1 MKTLSHLFKPIQI
14 NSLKIANRIVLPPM
28 ATNFGDADGHVT
40 DQVIEYYAE
49 RARGGVGYITIEHTA
64 VRQDGRAFPT
74 MLLIGTDDHIAGFR
88 RLVDAIH
95 NEGGKVFIQINHA
108 GRQTSSQTTGQ
119 PIVAPSAVR
128 CPLRDETPR
137 ALSLSEIDELI
148 EDFAAA
154 AARVQSAGADG
165 VEIHMAHGYLIN
177 QFLSPIVNQRDDA
190 YGGSRENRMKM
201 ALETLRAVRKQVGPD
216 FPISC
221 RISADEFMEGGLRLS
236 DSQEIAKAL
245 EKNSADVIHVSACQS
260 SSPFPMIPHY
270 YLEEGAFVHLAA
282 GIKSVVN
289 IPVIAVG
296 RIRDPKMAD
305 EIVGVGKADMVSMG
319 RALIAD
325 PYLPR
330 KAQAGRFDDI
340 VPCISCNRCS
350 LSLVKV
356 GSLRCTVNPE
366 VSREGWLRVQ
376 NKADRPKK
384 VWIIGGGPAGMK
396 AAQIAALRGHDVCLF
411 EKQNQLGGRF
421 RLAALP
427 PGKACLQEFT
437 DYLSVQLKKLAVN
450 IIKGKPF
457 DLNLLEKETPD
468 AVILATGARTII
480 PGFCEGA
487 DVITDEQVLK
497 KEVDVA
503 QQVLVLGG
511 GDTGVEMADLLAQ
524 QGKKVTIL
532 EMREAI
538 GIDMHPAVRAF
549 LLQRLSDQGVSIITS
564 TKAVCFQNEC
574 LLTDGPTGS
583 EALDCFDQIVSSVG
597 SEPNNELEHQ
607 IRKYC
612 QNIYVIG
619 DAQDP
624 RDAMKAL
631 YEGQAVAMKI

>member
-1 MKTLSHLFKPIQI
+1 MNTLAHLFKPIQI
-14 NSLKIANRIVLPPM
+14 NGLEIANRIVLPPM
-28 ATNFGDADGHVT
+28 ATNFGDANGHVT
-40 DQVIEYYAE
+40 EQVIDYYRE
-49 RARGGVGYITIEHTA
+49 RARGGVGYMTIEHTA

-74 MLLIGTDDHIAGFR
+74 MLMIGTDDHVAGFR

-95 NEGGKVFIQINHA
+95 REMGKVFIQINHA
-108 GRQTSSQTTGQ
+108 GRQTTSQTTGH
-119 PIVAPSAVR
+119 PIVSASAVK
-128 CPLRDETPR
+128 CPLREETPR
-137 ALSLSEIDELI
+137 ALTAAEIDDLVRA
-148 EDFAAA
+148 FTKAAE
-154 AARVQSAGADG
+154 RVKASGADG
-165 VEIHMAHGYLIN
+165 VEIHMAHGYILN
-177 QFLSPIVNQRDDA
+177 QFLSPIVNQRSDA
-190 YGGSRENRMKM
+190 FGGSLDNRMRM
-201 ALETLRAVRKQVGPD
+201 PLSVLRAVRQVVGPT

-221 RISADEFMEGGLRLS
+221 RISADEYIPGGLTLS
-236 DSQEIAKAL
+236 DSQKIAQAL
-245 EKNSADVIHVSACQS
+245 EENGADVIHVSACQS
-260 SSPFPMIPHY
+260 SSPFPLIPHY

-289 IPVIAVG
+289 IPVITVG
-296 RIRDPKMAD
+296 RIRSPKMAD
-305 EIVGVGKADMVSMG
+305 EIIADGKADLVSMG

-330 KAQAGRFDDI
+330 KAEAGQYDEI

-366 VSREGWLRVQ
+366 VSREGWL
-376 NKADRPKK
+376 KAQDRTDQPKK

-396 AAQIAALRGHDVCLF
+396 AAQVAALRGHEVCLF
-411 EKQNQLGGRF
+411 ERQNQLGGRF

-427 PGKACLQEFT
+427 PGKACLQDFI
-437 DYLSVQLKKLAVN
+437 DYLSLQLEKLKITIV
-450 IIKGKPF
+450 KGKPF
-457 DLNLLEKETPD
+457 DLNLLQTENPD

-511 GDTGVEMADLLAQ
+511 GDTGVEMADLLSQ

-532 EMREAI
+532 EMREGL
-538 GIDMHPAVRAF
+538 GIDMHPAIRSF
-549 LLQRLSDQGVSIITS
+549 LLKRLADQGVSILTS

-583 EALDCFDQIVSSVG
+583 QELDCFDQIVTSAGAES
-597 SEPNNELEHQ
+597 NNELEND
-607 IRKYC
+607 IKKYC
-612 QNIYVIG
+612 QNLYVVG
-619 DAQDP
+619 DALDP
-624 RDAMKAL
+624 RDAMEAV
-631 YEGQAVAMKI
+631 YEGQAAAMKI

>member
-1 MKTLSHLFKPIQI
+1 MSYLPHLFSPIKI
-14 NSLKIANRIVLPPM
+14 NNLEIPNRIVMPPM
-28 ATNFGDADGHVT
+28 ATNFGDSDGFVT
-40 DQVIEYYAE
+40 DEVIAYYAE
-49 RARGGVGYITIEHTA
+49 RACGGAGYITIEHTA

-74 MLLIGTDDHIAGFR
+74 MLLISSDEHTKGFR
-88 RLVDAIH
+88 KLVDAIH
-95 NEGGKVFIQINHA
+95 AEDGKVFIQINHA
-108 GRQTSSQTTGQ
+108 GRQTSTQTTGQ

-128 CPLRDETPR
+128 CPLRDETPK
-137 ALSLSEIDELI
+137 ALSIAEIGELI
-148 EDFAAA
+148 GNFVSA
-154 AARVQSAGADG
+154 AARVQAAGADG
-165 VEIHMAHGYLIN
+165 VEIHMAHGYILN
-177 QFLSPIVNQRDDA
+177 QFLSPIVNQRSDEF
-190 YGGSRENRMKM
+190 GGGLANRMR
-201 ALETLRAVRKQVGPD
+201 APLSVLRAVREVVGPT

-221 RISADEFMEGGLRLS
+221 RISADEYMEGGLRLN

-245 EKNSADVIHVSACQS
+245 EKNGADVIHVSACQS
-260 SSPFPMIPHY
+260 SSPFPLIPHY
-270 YLEEGAFVHLAA
+270 YLEEGAFLHLAA

-296 RIRDPKMAD
+296 RIRNPKMA
-305 EIVGVGKADMVSMG
+305 EQVVADGNADLVSMG

-325 PYLPR
+325 PYLPH
-330 KAQAGRFDDI
+330 KAKAGRFDDI

-350 LSLVKV
+350 ISLVKV

-376 NKADRPKK
+376 KKADRPKK
-384 VWIIGGGPAGMK
+384 VWVIGGGPAGMK

-411 EKQNQLGGRF
+411 ERQNQLGGRF

-427 PGKACLQEFT
+427 PGKACLQEFI
-437 DYLSVQLKKLAVN
+437 DYLSVQLEKLK
-450 IIKGKPF
+450 IKIVKGQPF
-457 DLNLLEKETPD
+457 DLNLLKTENPD
-468 AVILATGARTII
+468 AVILATGARTIV

-511 GDTGVEMADLLAQ
+511 GDTGVEMADLLSS

-532 EMREAI
+532 EMREGL
-538 GIDMHPAVRAF
+538 GIDMHPAIRSF
-549 LLQRLSDQGVSIITS
+549 LLQRLSDQGVSMLTS

-583 EALDCFDQIVSSVG
+583 QELDCFDQIVSSVG
-597 SEPNNELEHQ
+597 AEPNNELANQ
-607 IRKYC
+607 IREQC
-612 QNIYVIG
+612 QNFYMVG

-624 RDAMKAL
+624 RDAMEAV
-631 YEGQAVAMKI
+631 YEGQEAAMKI

>member
-1 MKTLSHLFKPIQI
+1 MKSLNHLFSPIRI
-14 NSLKIANRIVLPPM
+14 NALEISNRIVLPPM
-28 ATNFGDADGHVT
+28 ATNLGDKDGHVT
-40 DQVIEYYAE
+40 DEVIAYYAE

-74 MLLIGTDDHIAGFR
+74 MLLISTDDHTKSFR
-88 RLVDAIH
+88 KLVDAIH
-95 NEGGKVFIQINHA
+95 AEDGKVFIQINHA

-137 ALSLSEIDELI
+137 ALSLSEI
-148 EDFAAA
+148 EDLKGDFVAA
-154 AARVQSAGADG
+154 AARVQAAGADG
-165 VEIHMAHGYLIN
+165 VEIHMAHGYIIN
-177 QFLSPIVNQRDDA
+177 QFLSPIVNQRSDE
-190 YGGSRENRMKM
+190 YGGSKEKRMKM
-201 ALETLRAVRKQVGPD
+201 ALETLRAIREQVGSD

-221 RISADEFMEGGLRLS
+221 RISADEFMEGGLSLS
-236 DSQEIAKAL
+236 DSQDIAQAL
-245 EKNSADVIHVSACQS
+245 EANGADVIHVSACQS
-260 SSPFPMIPHY
+260 SSPFPLIPHY
-270 YLEEGAFVHLAA
+270 YLEEGAFVHLAE

-296 RIRDPKMAD
+296 RIRNPKMAD
-305 EIVGVGKADMVSMG
+305 QIIAEGKADMVSMG

-330 KAQAGRFDDI
+330 KAQAGRFEDI

-350 LSLVKV
+350 ISLVKI
-356 GSLRCTVNPE
+356 GSLRCAVNPE
-366 VSREGWLRVQ
+366 VSREGWLTVQ
-376 NKADRPKK
+376 SKADQPKK

-396 AAQIAALRGHDVCLF
+396 AAQIAALRGHAVCLF
-411 EKQNQLGGRF
+411 EKQNQLGGKF

-427 PGKACLQEFT
+427 PGKACLQEFI
-437 DYLSVQLKKLAVN
+437 DYLSLQLEKLQIK

-457 DLNLLEKETPD
+457 DLNLLKKEKPD
-468 AVILATGARTII
+468 AIILATGARTII

-497 KEVDVA
+497 EEVDVA

-511 GDTGVEMADLLAQ
+511 GDTGVEMADLLSR

-532 EMREAI
+532 EMREEI
-538 GIDMHPAVRAF
+538 GIDMHPAIRSF
-549 LLQRLSDQGVSIITS
+549 LLQRLADQGVSIITS
-564 TKAVCFQNEC
+564 TKAVCVQNAC

-583 EALDCFDQIVSSVG
+583 QELDCFDQIVSSVG
-597 SEPNNELEHQ
+597 AEPNDALTKQLKNAGCKLF
-607 IRKYC
+607 
-612 QNIYVIG
+612 VIG

-624 RDAMKAL
+624 RDAMAAIF
-631 YEGQAVAMKI
+631 EGQEAAMTI